1 MQPWIRALQDPK
13 VRTWLEARPVK
24 WRYCG
29 ARQKAKWPAYL
40 GNRTQL
46 AKSLG
51 VWRVGRVLGSSG
63 HFFARDEK
71 HVQTIH
77 HYSTC
82 MILTTQDEEDYP
94 LLEIHWNEAHG
105 FIQKAP
111 LSKRSR
117 AWSTASQDGIVAYR
131 LWRPTAWLVY
141 KNLCLI
147 QYAIFRKQ
155 RGNMALCDQGGF
167 QEQLV
172 TIAQQHDLASRRG
185 SIWLAFHNT
194 RRFG

>member
-1 MQPWIRALQDPK
+1 MTCLPWN
-13 VRTWLEARPVK
+13 
-24 WRYCG
+24 
-29 ARQKAKWPAYL
+29 L

-51 VWRVGRVLGSSG
+51 VWRVVSRVLGSSG

-77 HYSTC
+77 HYGTC

-94 LLEIHWNEAHG
+94 LLELHWSEARD

-117 AWSTASQDGIVAYR
+117 AWSTASQDGIVEYR
-131 LWRPTAWLVY
+131 LWRPTACLVY

-147 QYAIFRKQ
+147 QYARFSRNNSWQ
-155 RGNMALCDQGGF
+155 A
-167 QEQLV
+167 
-172 TIAQQHDLASRRG
+172 IAQQHDLASRRG

-194 RRFG
+194 PRSG